1 MLFHSSLRKELARGF
16 GASLVVLATVVMT
29 MTLIRIL
36 GQASRGRLDVA
47 DVTLIMG
54 YTVLSYTPTLLA
66 LSLFIAIVATL
77 SRIYRESEMVIWF
90 GSGQGLVAV
99 LRPLFRFAWP
109 IFAAIGLLSLVVV
122 PWTNLHLDELR
133 QTHEQRSDLKRIE
146 PGEFKE
152 SADGSKVFFID
163 KSSTTATTG
172 TNVFISTT
180 EPNKQTI
187 TSARSGNIESFR
199 QGQFLM
205 LNNGQRLE
213 IAQPLQTLKII
224 EFNEYGTRI
233 QDAVLNSAVAASI
246 SSVSSAKLLKNPS
259 SAAWGEIS
267 WRLGMLFAAVNLV
280 VIGTAVS
287 NSNPRVGRSVNTL
300 FAMLSFILYL
310 NLISLGQSWIGSGK
324 VSFATF
330 MLTLH
335 GGVALVAW
343 IWLARCHF
351 NWHWRL
357 RARKLLPAPQH
368 LKAKP

>member
-29 MTLIRIL
+29 MTLIRVL
-36 GQASRGRLDVA
+36 GQASRGRFDAA

-54 YTVLSYTPTLLA
+54 YTVLSYTPTLLT

-90 GSGQGLVAV
+90 GSGQGLASV

-109 IFAAIGLLSLVVV
+109 IFAAIGLLSLIVV
-122 PWTNLHLDELR
+122 PWTKLHIEELR
-133 QTHEQRSDLKRIE
+133 NTYEQRSDLKRIE

-163 KSSTTATTG
+163 KSSTADTAG

-180 EPNKQTI
+180 EPTKQTI
-187 TSARSGNIESFR
+187 TSANSGHIDSFM
-199 QGQFLM
+199 QGQFLI
-205 LNNGQRLE
+205 LKNGQRLE
-213 IAQPLQTLKII
+213 IAQPSQTLKIS
-224 EFNEYGTRI
+224 EFTEYGTRI

-246 SSVSSAKLLKNPS
+246 SSISSFKLLKNPS

-267 WRLGMLFAAVNLV
+267 WRLGMLFAAFNLV
-280 VIGTAVS
+280 IIGTAVS
-287 NSNPRVGRSVNTL
+287 NSNPRLGRSMNTI
-300 FAMLSFILYL
+300 FAMLSFIVYL

-357 RARKLLPAPQH
+357 RARKPLSVPHHPRV
-368 LKAKP
+368 KA